1 MVACDD
7 LMKKHIELRT
17 RELVLSQRKAPSPPT
32 RFASNAC
39 PLSLLDLRHDV
50 LHGINEAPLA
60 DDRPLGSVLRSRPFS
75 TYIYIYIHIHLFFP
89 KSHIEERLQ
98 KNEGLRKHL
107 NSTICRRSCEPSTP
121 RMADP
126 GFTGLCMCLLTS
138 TVTTLAR
145 LSSALICG
153 VS

>member
-7 LMKKHIELRT
+7 LMKKHIELRK

-75 TYIYIYIHIHLFFP
+75 TYIYTHSPILPEIPY
-89 KSHIEERLQ
+89 RGATT

-107 NSTICRRSCEPSTP
+107 NSTICRRSCEPSTT

-138 TVTTLAR
+138 TITMLAR